1 MKTRYSWQQITLHWI
16 SAAVIIWATL
26 TGFYVAI
33 FNPALEHKDWVGF
46 INVSL
51 TTLFIPVFILRV
63 FYTLRH
69 GKPHDGLLSMKEEK
83 LAAAGHLILYVNTAV
98 VLFTG
103 VLMMDR
109 PVNVFNLFSI
119 PQPVQD
125 PSLTRLFNQMHVW
138 SCVSLAI
145 FVAGH
150 VLAVVKHQCAGKPL
164 LRRMSKG

>member
-1 MKTRYSWQQITLHWI
+1 
-16 SAAVIIWATL
+16 
-26 TGFYVAI
+26 
-33 FNPALEHKDWVGF
+33 
-46 INVSL
+46 
-51 TTLFIPVFILRV
+51 
-63 FYTLRH
+63 
-69 GKPHDGLLSMKEEK
+69 MKEEK